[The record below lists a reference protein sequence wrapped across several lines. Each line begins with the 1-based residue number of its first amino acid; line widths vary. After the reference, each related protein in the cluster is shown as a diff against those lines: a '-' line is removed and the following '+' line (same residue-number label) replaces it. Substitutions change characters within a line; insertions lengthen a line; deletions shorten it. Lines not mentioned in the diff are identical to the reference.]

1 MTWFCMSWTESPRS
15 RARERAGCGEWGVV
29 SLGLISQCNCIF
41 MIFVYFLWPL
51 RESALQDLGLF
62 VFAVSRCTDPKYTS
76 PVTISQRTHTY
87 THACWDIHCL
97 SRRVCS
103 PRPAR
108 PLPAARTHIVSH
120 HRPPHLILPDLAP
133 RVSSFS
139 LRLFRTFP
147 STCCLF
153 GSLLSVYESL
163 YLFLCVSI
171 YWSIY
176 LHISSPFPFISGLFP
191 PGRKGWKKKEQLQLR
206 ARSQNLLHLDF
217 ITNEP
222 AHCRRITIKGG
233 KMKEKEGSKACNIVN
248 KFKLSTGRKASG
260 IVIYYFCVPNLNVN
274 QLLLSQS
281 TLTET
286 DLMS

>member
-1 MTWFCMSWTESPRS
+1 MTWLCMSWTESPRS
-15 RARERAGCGEWGVV
+15 RARERAECGEWGVV

-51 RESALQDLGLF
+51 RPSALQDLGLF
-62 VFAVSRCTDPKYTS
+62 VFAMSRCTDPKYTS

-103 PRPAR
+103 PWPAR

-120 HRPPHLILPDLAP
+120 HRPPHLILPDLAR

-191 PGRKGWKKKEQLQLR
+191 PGRKGWKKKPVAAQGQ
-206 ARSQNLLHLDF
+206 
-217 ITNEP
+217 EP
-222 AHCRRITIKGG
+222 EPSPFGFHYKRT
-233 KMKEKEGSKACNIVN
+233 
-248 KFKLSTGRKASG
+248 
-260 IVIYYFCVPNLNVN
+260 
-274 QLLLSQS
+274 S
-281 TLTET
+281 TLQKNNNQRGENERKRG
-286 DLMS
+286 LKGL